1 MGLTFTSLAI
11 PALVLAG
18 VAAGRGAETGSVRAF
33 GAKGDGVTD
42 DTAAFQAAL
51 DTTGQAGGGVVS
63 VPTGNYLL
71 KGTLTLPRAVT
82 LEGVWTAPPRT
93 DFLPDPTNP
102 AAPPRLGGSVL
113 LVTAGKGEENGTAF
127 IRMQANSTLKG
138 LTLFY
143 PEQTNTNPPIP
154 YPWTVQTTAADDLS
168 IVDVL
173 MVNPYQAVDFGIA
186 PAGRHYIRGLY
197 AQALRRG
204 IFIDHCLDVGRVEN
218 VHLWPFWT
226 GGQGE
231 VDKFTLA
238 EGEAFI
244 LGRSDWQQLTGCF
257 CISYNVGFRFVA
269 GRGTGPYAGPGNHL
283 ITGGGADMCHTAVL
297 VEETQGHAGVSF
309 VNSQIF
315 GDVVVRE
322 TNHGPVRFTA
332 CGLFGSVDGQR
343 GTALARLAGRGR
355 VSFSN
360 CHFYCIHPDSRN
372 APEMIVAESGRLAIQ
387 GCVFINS
394 RNTEGV
400 NSNPVP
406 IVLRPDVRSAI
417 ITGNEFY
424 GQARIANQ
432 ARGRVVIADN
442 VEQTD
447 EEPFPAPR
455 PAEGRP

>member
-1 MGLTFTSLAI
+1 
-11 PALVLAG
+11 
-18 VAAGRGAETGSVRAF
+18 
-33 GAKGDGVTD
+33 
-42 DTAAFQAAL
+42 
-51 DTTGQAGGGVVS
+51 
-63 VPTGNYLL
+63 
-71 KGTLTLPRAVT
+71 
-82 LEGVWTAPPRT
+82 
-93 DFLPDPTNP
+93 
-102 AAPPRLGGSVL
+102 
-113 LVTAGKGEENGTAF
+113 
-127 IRMQANSTLKG
+127 
-138 LTLFY
+138 
-143 PEQTNTNPPIP
+143 
-154 YPWTVQTTAADDLS
+154 
-168 IVDVL
+168 
-173 MVNPYQAVDFGIA
+173 
-186 PAGRHYIRGLY
+186 
-197 AQALRRG
+197 
-204 IFIDHCLDVGRVEN
+204 
-218 VHLWPFWT
+218 
-226 GGQGE
+226 
-231 VDKFTLA
+231 
-238 EGEAFI
+238 
-244 LGRSDWQQLTGCF
+244 
-257 CISYNVGFRFVA
+257 
-269 GRGTGPYAGPGNHL
+269 
-283 ITGGGADMCHTAVL
+283 
-297 VEETQGHAGVSF
+297 